1 MIVNVNNTKDVD
13 NIDRGGECN
22 MHNIKIDNR
31 VIYKVYS
38 SCKPIQSIEI

>member
-1 MIVNVNNTKDVD
+1 MIVNVNNTKDID

-22 MHNIKIDNR
+22 MHDIKIDNR

-38 SCKPIQSIEI
+38 LYTPIQSIEI